1 MNYTI
6 REIINNLNKI
16 ELYVRGLIAKW
27 FLEVL
32 KKNKITFVVVSFH
45 FLYLNDCIALSV
57 SNPIPIEYK
66 TFTKD
71 AFKWS
76 LYKLKKII

>member
-1 MNYTI
+1 MI
-6 REIINNLNKI
+6 SRSS
-16 ELYVRGLIAKW
+16 
-27 FLEVL
+27 

-71 AFKWS
+71 AFK
-76 LYKLKKII
+76 